1 MPLHVWL
8 KENIAPQNAEF
19 QLCLLLIIT
28 HYRHFTQAED
38 YFDKSSAQ
46 IVASVT
52 KKPRSF

>member
-1 MPLHVWL
+1 MWL
-8 KENIAPQNAEF
+8 KENIASQDAEF